1 MYACVDILIIVS
13 VFVFLSL
20 ILHSSTIFLNGKML
34 YTRVLAPVVE
44 NCDWLQSLETKN
56 STLLLAFICL
66 FLFSFSCSLFW
77 KWISFPQHGT
87 REFEFLV
94 MSLVRVIG

>member
-66 FLFSFSCSLFW
+66 FLLSFSCSLFW